1 MDALDL
7 VAEARRQWRAH
18 GWTGPDPGM
27 AAVISLMRA
36 QQIVLS
42 RLEDVVRPFGLSYAR
57 YEVLMLL
64 CFSRRG
70 SLPLARIGERLQV
83 HPASVTGAVAKLE
96 AQGLLVREPHP
107 DDRRAVVA
115 RITDEGR
122 RVADAATAELN
133 AGPFA
138 DVGPVRRGRRAARRG
153 HRRAAPERRRLLRP
167 VRARGRDDL
176 RRR

>member
-1 MDALDL
+1 VDARLDL

-18 GWTGPDPGM
+18 GWVGPDRGM
-27 AAVISLMRA
+27 AVVISLMRA
-36 QQIVLS
+36 QQIVLG

-64 CFSRRG
+64 SFSSRG
-70 SLPLARIGERLQV
+70 SLPLALVGERLQV
-83 HPASVTGAVAKLE
+83 HPASVSGAVAKLE

-107 DDRRAVVA
+107 GDRRAVVG

-122 RVADAATAELN
+122 RVADAATAALN

-138 DVGPVRRGRRAARRG
+138 DVGLSDEAAEQLV
-153 HRRAAPERRRLLRP
+153 AVVEE
-167 VRARGRDDL
+167 L
-176 RRR
+176 RRSAGDL

>member
-1 MDALDL
+1 MDARIDL

-18 GWTGPDPGM
+18 GWVGPDRGM

-42 RLEDVVRPFGLSYAR
+42 RLEDVVKPFGLSYAR

-64 CFSRRG
+64 SFSRRG
-70 SLPLARIGERLQV
+70 QLPLTRIGQRLQV

-107 DDRRAVVA
+107 DDRRAVLA
-115 RITDEGR
+115 RITEQGR
-122 RVADAATAELN
+122 RIAEQSTAALN
-133 AGPFA
+133 DGPFA
-138 DVGPVRRGRRAARRG
+138 DVGLSDDAAEQLVEVI
-153 HRRAAPERRRLLRP
+153 AE
-167 VRARGRDDL
+167 L
-176 RRR
+176 RRSAGDF